1 MGISV
6 APGAPSALPVLRV
19 GERMVRYDGQS
30 ARGSGDAG
38 VQTLSALNL
47 QAAAGFLRAARAAE
61 FASASHR
68 S

>member
-1 MGISV
+1 MSRREHHRLCLRC
-6 APGAPSALPVLRV
+6 ASANAWFVMICNRRAVP
-19 GERMVRYDGQS
+19 
-30 ARGSGDAG
+30 GDAG
-38 VQTLSALNL
+38 VQTLSPQNL

>member
-1 MGISV
+1 
-6 APGAPSALPVLRV
+6 
-19 GERMVRYDGQS
+19 MVRYDGQS

-68 S
+68 EFSASVYEVFGQ